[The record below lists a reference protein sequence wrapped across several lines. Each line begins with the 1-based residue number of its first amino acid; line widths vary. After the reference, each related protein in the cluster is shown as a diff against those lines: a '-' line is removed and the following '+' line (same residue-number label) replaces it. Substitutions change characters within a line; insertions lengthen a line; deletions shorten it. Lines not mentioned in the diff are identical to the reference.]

1 MNKPLDTE
9 KLLDD
14 CDLRKEETF
23 YAVAE
28 GEIKRTLRERYTS
41 GNDIRQIV
49 LDAAEEVFGSS
60 DGVEVTVECG
70 YLSVDHIN
78 VQYDVDVEKDCVVAK
93 TIGTE
98 RWLTALL
105 RSCCDHPEELDS

>member
-1 MNKPLDTE
+1 MPIDME

-28 GEIKRTLRERYTS
+28 GEIKRSMRERYIS
-41 GNDIRQIV
+41 GKDIRQMV

-70 YLSVDHIN
+70 YLSVDHVN
-78 VQYDVDVEKDCVVAK
+78 VQYHVNAERDCAMAK
-93 TIGTE
+93 TIDME
-98 RWLTALL
+98 RYLKELL
-105 RSCCDHPEELDS
+105 RSCEHPPEES